1 MIVAF
6 EKTPVVDLKVDINK
20 NGICIG
26 DDLSLAPNS
35 SGDFVLYFQPKQS
48 LLTRMFINKRAKRLG
63 HLEQDVADYLRM
75 KLGAET
81 HIRIRVV
88 DAVPKHLS
96 RDNKDRVFVSIW
108 L

>member
-1 MIVAF
+1 
-6 EKTPVVDLKVDINK
+6 
-20 NGICIG
+20 
-26 DDLSLAPNS
+26 
-35 SGDFVLYFQPKQS
+35 
-48 LLTRMFINKRAKRLG
+48 MFINKRAKRLG

-96 RDNKDRVFVSIW
+96 NDDIDRVFVSIW

>member
-6 EKTPVVDLKVDINK
+6 EKTPVVDLRVDINK
-20 NGICIG
+20 NCIGIG
-26 DDLSLAPNS
+26 DDLSLVPNS
-35 SGDFVLYFQPKQS
+35 NGEFVLYFQPKQS
-48 LLTRMFINKRAKRLG
+48 LLTRMFINKNAKRLG

-96 RDNKDRVFVSIW
+96 NDDIDRVFVSIW